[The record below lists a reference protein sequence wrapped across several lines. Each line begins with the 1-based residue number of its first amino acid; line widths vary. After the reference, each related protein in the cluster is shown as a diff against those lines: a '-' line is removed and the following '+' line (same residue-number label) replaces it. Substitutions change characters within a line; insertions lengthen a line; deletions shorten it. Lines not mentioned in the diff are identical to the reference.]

1 MRAVKL
7 CGLVGGFVVR
17 EAIQERVLVTLSE
30 SKTAASAHVR
40 PRARCPRGRHIGNG
54 RPPIAKSQR
63 ITPPRIPTSV
73 FRIIFLRCTATIS
86 AAFEFIKRPP
96 IRRGITAL
104 LAGAV
109 PLRHPAKMAML
120 KPRPMNYTP
129 DLGHLATC
137 TSCQNARPLPLTPAP
152 YRPKMRSGAPH
163 LLVDDAALD
172 SWSGV
177 VLELEAPRKGRA
189 LFKQP
194 ALRKTRRSPS
204 VLYRDHPVPRVG
216 SLECLEASCT
226 RAAASAWLG
235 QASTKYCES
244 EDGIHF
250 DSCAGL
256 DRGLAWLPQPIP
268 YSVLNGKF
276 GGQTESVRQRQ
287 QGTSKNRQAT
297 GASLV
302 TTCSIGVRLL
312 KRRLQSTR
320 TRPPIRPNA
329 TSRRSHA
336 TSSATHRIQHT
347 GCTSVATRRLLI
359 NGSPRRSLMVS
370 GTTHGSRRAL
380 ATPRM
385 G

>member
-1 MRAVKL
+1 
-7 CGLVGGFVVR
+7 
-17 EAIQERVLVTLSE
+17 
-30 SKTAASAHVR
+30 
-40 PRARCPRGRHIGNG
+40 
-54 RPPIAKSQR
+54 
-63 ITPPRIPTSV
+63 
-73 FRIIFLRCTATIS
+73 
-86 AAFEFIKRPP
+86 
-96 IRRGITAL
+96 
-104 LAGAV
+104 
-109 PLRHPAKMAML
+109 ML

-137 TSCQNARPLPLTPAP
+137 TSCQNAAAARYAARA

-216 SLECLEASCT
+216 FGMPGSVVYEGG
-226 RAAASAWLG
+226 RFRAWLG

-287 QGTSKNRQAT
+287 QRYLQKPTSYWGELGDDLLNRREIAQETFTVYKDETAHPAERYKSAFT
-297 GASLV
+297 CDLFGHAPYPAYWLYKRGNPPPLDKWLAAPIFNGERHYTWESTCFGYSSDGMNWTMYDMGHQLGEGPEPLRSASD
-302 TTCSIGVRLL
+302 TANGIYD
-312 KRRLQSTR
+312 
-320 TRPPIRPNA
+320 
-329 TSRRSHA
+329 TSRRRRILRSIGGRPHCHPVS
-336 TSSATHRIQHT
+336 TGRRTRIQI
-347 GCTSVATRRLLI
+347 GGVRCAACASRAIDAFKRRRVAAVLATFV
-359 NGSPRRSLMVS
+359 RRSNGYLIKRA
-370 GTTHGSRRAL
+370 SRSIYAVRS
-380 ATPRM
+380 TRFR
-385 G
+385 